1 MPQHDMLA
9 DDIRAYWDERSTSY
23 SRGVL
28 AELGDGR
35 HHVWQGVLSRVTSS
49 CRADAQAAGR
59 QARALDVGCGPGFF
73 SILLAELGCAVV
85 GADGSERML
94 DKARAN
100 TRETVPA
107 AAVTF
112 EQTDFAQ
119 LPFADASFDLVVSRN
134 VTWLMRTPEATYAE
148 WLRVLRPGGKLLVFD
163 ANWYRYL
170 VDDEVDERRRADQA
184 TGEIEEWDE
193 DSRATDDEE
202 RRCEKLA
209 LGLPLTSVL
218 RPAWDLATLPALGA
232 TSVTADECAWQTLW
246 TAGEQRFYASSPLF
260 MIEATKGA

>member
-1 MPQHDMLA
+1 MPQHDALA
-9 DDIRAYWDERSTSY
+9 DDIRAYWDERATSY

-35 HHVWQGVLSRVTSS
+35 HHVWRDVLARVTSS

-59 QARALDVGCGPGFF
+59 RARALDVGCGPGFF
-73 SILLAELGCAVV
+73 SILLAELDCVVV
-85 GADGSERML
+85 GADGSEKML
-94 DKARAN
+94 AKAQTNARV
-100 TRETVPA
+100 TVPA
-107 AAVTF
+107 ADIAF
-112 EQTDFAQ
+112 EQTDFAR
-119 LPFADASFDLVVSRN
+119 LPFADESFDIVISRN

-148 WLRVLRPGGKLLVFD
+148 WLRVLRPGGKLVVFD

-170 VDDEVDERRRADQA
+170 VDEEIDAQRRADQA
-184 TGEIEEWDE
+184 KGEIEEWDE

-202 RRCEKLA
+202 RRCEELA
-209 LGLPLTSVL
+209 SGLPLTPVL
-218 RPAWDLATLPALGA
+218 RPAWDLDTLPALGA
-232 TSVTADECAWQTLW
+232 TSVTADELAWQTLW